1 MLMRALACD
10 VEVRYRWGKQ
20 MHLADTLSRAQPPRT
35 PDCGQEE
42 FETINALSY
51 RIMPEDKVDE
61 IRRHTNE
68 DISLQQLKC
77 VIQEHWPT
85 DESSLPPLVAP
96 YFSVRDKLAVT
107 DGLIFAW
114 RATSDS

>member
-1 MLMRALACD
+1 MRALASD
-10 VEVRYRWGKQ
+10 VEVRYRRGKQ

-35 PDCGQEE
+35 PDCCQEE

-61 IRRHTNE
+61 IRRHNNE

-85 DESSLPPLVAP
+85 DESSLPPLVTP

-107 DGLIFAW
+107 DGLIFSW